1 MTASVEHASGKGSG
15 DENFPVGS
23 LLIAK
28 HLRPHVMAYYRF
40 ARNADDVADAAD
52 LSPEEK
58 IRRLDRMA
66 AVLDG
71 AEGED
76 APSAALMRASLR
88 QTGIDAAHCHELL
101 DAFRQD
107 AIKNRYRDWQELME
121 YCRLSAAPVGRYLL
135 DLHGE
140 SRETWPASDAL
151 CAALQVINHLQDCAK
166 DYAALDR
173 VYLPEDWL
181 AAEGSSVTD
190 LALPAATPGLRRC
203 LDRCIAATRPLVET
217 ARRLPGGVKD
227 RGLRAESAIIL
238 ALADRLLIALKA
250 RDPLA
255 ERVKLGPLQIGGA
268 AIAGLWRALAG
279 GAT

>member
-1 MTASVEHASGKGSG
+1 
-15 DENFPVGS
+15 
-23 LLIAK
+23 
-28 HLRPHVMAYYRF
+28 
-40 ARNADDVADAAD
+40 
-52 LSPEEK
+52 
-58 IRRLDRMA
+58 
-66 AVLDG
+66 
-71 AEGED
+71 
-76 APSAALMRASLR
+76 
-88 QTGIDAAHCHELL
+88 
-101 DAFRQD
+101 
-107 AIKNRYRDWQELME
+107 
-121 YCRLSAAPVGRYLL
+121 
-135 DLHGE
+135 LHGE
-140 SRETWPASDAL
+140 SRDTWPASDAL